1 MTTAVAAVVSAMVAT
16 LQAAPAVSPQVHR
29 ARLRPMAADW
39 ATAVVVR
46 PLSVA
51 FEPFAIQHAPFNLDT
66 QIAVECYA
74 RASAGT
80 SGDAAVDAL
89 MQAVYAR
96 LMSDTTLG
104 GLVGALRPDRL
115 DFDLDADGDNTA
127 CATFT
132 FTVLHS
138 AGNNTLE

>member
-104 GLVGALRPDRL
+104 GLVGYLRPDRL

>member
-29 ARLRPMAADW
+29 ARLRPMSADW
-39 ATAVVVR
+39 ASAVVVR

-51 FEPFAIQHAPFNLDT
+51 FEPFAIQHAPFTLDT

-104 GLVGALRPDRL
+104 GLVGDLRPDRL
-115 DFDLDADGDNTA
+115 DFDLDADGDNTS

>member
-1 MTTAVAAVVSAMVAT
+1 MTTAVAAVVAAMMAT
-16 LQAAPAVSPQVHR
+16 LQATPAVSPQVHR

-39 ATAVVVR
+39 TAAVVVR

-51 FEPFAIQHAPFNLDT
+51 FEPFSIQHAPFNLDT
-66 QIAVECYA
+66 QITVECYA
-74 RASAGT
+74 RANAGT

-89 MQAVYAR
+89 VQAVYAR
-96 LMSDTTLG
+96 LMSDTTLA
-104 GLVGALRPDRL
+104 GLVGDLRPDRL
-115 DFDLDADGDNTA
+115 DFDLDADGENTA

>member
-29 ARLRPMAADW
+29 ARLRPMAAEW

-46 PLSVA
+46 PLSVV
-51 FEPFAIQHAPFNLDT
+51 FEPFAIRQAPFNLDT

-74 RASAGT
+74 RANAGT
-80 SGDAAVDAL
+80 SGDDAVDVL

-104 GLVGALRPDRL
+104 GLVGDLRPDRL
-115 DFDLDADGDNTA
+115 DFDMDADGDNTA

>member
-39 ATAVVVR
+39 PTAVVVR

-104 GLVGALRPDRL
+104 GLVGDLRPDRL

>member
-104 GLVGALRPDRL
+104 GLVGDLRPDRL

>member
-1 MTTAVAAVVSAMVAT
+1 MTTAVAAVVSAMVST

-39 ATAVVVR
+39 ASAVVVR

-80 SGDAAVDAL
+80 TGDAAVDAL

-104 GLVGALRPDRL
+104 GLVGYLRPDRL

-138 AGNNTLE
+138 AGNNALE

>member
-51 FEPFAIQHAPFNLDT
+51 FDPFAIQHAPFNLDT

-96 LMSDTTLG
+96 LMSDTTIG
-104 GLVGALRPDRL
+104 GLVGDLRPDRL

-138 AGNNTLE
+138 AGNKTLE

>member
-1 MTTAVAAVVSAMVAT
+1 MAT
-16 LQAAPAVSPQVHR
+16 
-29 ARLRPMAADW
+29 ADW

-74 RASAGT
+74 RASSGT

-104 GLVGALRPDRL
+104 GLVGDLRPDRL